1 MRTGVIDIGSR
12 STKLLIGE
20 DANNDIK
27 VLESLKNIIP
37 IANDTFQKNRVSQET
52 INLTIKVLEKY
63 KRVLADYGITD
74 TKVFATTAVREAR
87 NKNIFVDTILRKTG
101 LNVEVLMPGDII
113 YYIDAYL
120 SFKLKDDH
128 PIHTKNI
135 LIAELGSGSL
145 DISLMQKGF
154 SLMHV
159 GLPLGTLRLKQLMTK
174 LNGSL
179 EEIVEGMTEYITNE
193 LSYLKRN
200 IPNDVIIDDIILI
213 DENYSNYLSNILKLE
228 GEDKFYQLGSESTLK
243 ILEML
248 AGKSPAEIS
257 QEFKIPIDTA
267 DTLIAYVII
276 LDIFF
281 NMIKTARIFIL
292 ESSLAE
298 AVLAEKLL
306 EIEISKKYN
315 KTNQLI
321 SSAKYIC
328 SKYNADLKHGEN
340 VANMAETLFTNLREQ
355 LGLKKDTQL
364 YLMLAAYLH
373 DIGMFIH
380 NRGHDK
386 HSEYIISNINLFR
399 LTETE
404 MKMIAAIARY
414 HRKFYPSDSHP
425 LFASLPLDKQIIVQK
440 LSSLLRMANAL
451 DRSHTQK
458 VKKLEIKLNQNQDV
472 TVVVHVSGNFI
483 LEQENFQDKKELF
496 EEITGNKVSLVVKA
510 TG

>member
-12 STKLLIGE
+12 TIKLLIGE

-27 VLESLKNIIP
+27 ILDSLRNVIP
-37 IANDTFQKNRVSQET
+37 IANDTFQKNRISQET

-63 KRVLADYGITD
+63 KRVLADYAITD
-74 TKVFATTAVREAR
+74 AKVIATTAVREAR

-101 LNVEVLMPGDII
+101 LNVEVLTPGDII

-120 SFKLKDDH
+120 SYKLKEDH

-174 LNGSL
+174 LNGST
-179 EEIVEGMTEYITNE
+179 EEIVEGLTEYITNE
-193 LSYLKRN
+193 LYYLKRN
-200 IPNDVIIDDIILI
+200 IPADIAIDDIILI
-213 DENYSNYLSNILKLE
+213 DENYSNSLSNILKLS
-228 GEDKFYQLGSESTLK
+228 GEDKFYQLESESTAKVLE
-243 ILEML
+243 IL
-248 AGKSPAEIS
+248 GDKSPAEIS
-257 QEFKIPIDTA
+257 QEFKIPVDIA
-267 DTLIAYVII
+267 ETLVAYVVI
-276 LDIFF
+276 LNIFF
-281 NMIKTARIFIL
+281 NLIKTPRIFIL
-292 ESSLAE
+292 ETSLAE
-298 AVLAEKLL
+298 AILAEKLL
-306 EIEISKKYN
+306 EIEIAKKYN

-340 VANMAETLFTNLREQ
+340 VASMSEVLFNGLREQ
-355 LGLKKDTQL
+355 LGLKKDAQL
-364 YLMLAAYLH
+364 YLILAAYLH

-404 MKMIAAIARY
+404 MKMIACIARY
-414 HRKFYPSDSHP
+414 HRKFYPSDNHP
-425 LFASLPLDKQIIVQK
+425 LYASLPQDRQIIVQK
-440 LSSLLRMANAL
+440 LSSLLRMANSL

-458 VKKLEIKLNQNQDV
+458 VKKLEVKLNAHQDV
-472 TVVVHVSGNFI
+472 TLTAHVSDNFL
-483 LEQENFQDKKELF
+483 LEQDNFQDKKELY
-496 EEITGNKVSLVVKA
+496 EEITGNKVTLVVKNSV
-510 TG
+510 